1 VSTLLAPAVAIACVV
16 MLVPVLRSDAAD
28 TLQLETAEEFAVL
41 AGSAITN
48 TGATTIVG
56 DVGSSPV
63 PAITGFGTVAL
74 TGTNHGGDATTVQ
87 AKVDLAA
94 AYAAAAANVPTAI
107 IGSELG
113 GTTLTPGVYASAAGT
128 LAITGSLLLDSQ
140 GDPNAVFILQAAST
154 LTTAAASSVSLV
166 NGGSACNVFWQ
177 VGSSAT
183 LGAGTQLVGS
193 ILALTSITSGAG
205 SSIDG
210 RLLAQGGA
218 VTLDSNSIIVPA
230 CTPPVTTTTEP
241 PTTTT
246 TEPPTTTTTEQPTT
260 TTTEPPTTTTTEPP
274 TTTTTE
280 PPTTTTT
287 EPPTTTTTDVAAVT
301 TTTTS
306 DPPPSAPDPPGAGTS
321 PEVDAASVAAPV
333 VSESSHGSAMAPTG
347 SRKFALGLGAAALA
361 AGLVLV
367 AATRGSGVRRAS
379 GSMHRD

>member
-140 GDPNAVFILQAAST
+140 GDPNAVFILQASST

-230 CTPPVTTTTEP
+230 CTPPV
-241 PTTTT
+241 
-246 TEPPTTTTTEQPTT
+246 
-260 TTTEPPTTTTTEPP
+260 
-274 TTTTTE
+274 TTTTE